1 MTNSSNGFMTIH
13 PLERLL
19 GLPVKAPLI
28 KAAELCPGVIAP
40 VN

>member
-1 MTNSSNGFMTIH
+1 MTIH

-19 GLPVKAPLI
+19 GLPVKALPV
-28 KAAELCPGVIAP
+28 KATELCPGVIAA

>member
-1 MTNSSNGFMTIH
+1 MTNSGNGFMAIH

-19 GLPVKAPLI
+19 SLPVKALLVR
-28 KAAELCPGVIAP
+28 ATELCPGVIAA